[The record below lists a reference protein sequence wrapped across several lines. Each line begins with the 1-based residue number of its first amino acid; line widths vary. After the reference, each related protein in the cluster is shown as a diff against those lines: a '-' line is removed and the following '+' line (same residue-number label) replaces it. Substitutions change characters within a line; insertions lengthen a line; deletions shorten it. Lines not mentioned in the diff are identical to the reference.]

1 MSPAKP
7 GVASTDILAILA
19 VTCQAKEIDIGDLSS
34 KKWTWWN
41 QPDYKIRDQHTEFT
55 CERTL

>member
-7 GVASTDILAILA
+7 GVASTDILEILA
-19 VTCQAKEIDIGDLSS
+19 VTCQTKEKDIGDISP
-34 KKWTWWN
+34 KKLNMMESTRL
-41 QPDYKIRDQHTEFT
+41 QDLHTEFM